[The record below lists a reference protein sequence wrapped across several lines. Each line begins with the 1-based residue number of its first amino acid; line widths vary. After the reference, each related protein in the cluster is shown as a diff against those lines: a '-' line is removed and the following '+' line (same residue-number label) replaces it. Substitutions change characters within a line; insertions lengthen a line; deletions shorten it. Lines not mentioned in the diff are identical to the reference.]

1 MSLFVFW
8 LLYMRSTFPGTELD
22 FLLKLTRQ
30 PKNNP
35 PLEREMGKRERKQG
49 AKGVGSREGKGM
61 SKAKDDRRRGKEKR
75 GDGQKEVEDRKI
87 KDV

>member
-8 LLYMRSTFPGTELD
+8 LLYMRSTFAGTELD

-35 PLEREMGKRERKQG
+35 PQERERKRREGSERKQG
-49 AKGVGSREGKGM
+49 GETEG
-61 SKAKDDRRRGKEKR
+61 
-75 GDGQKEVEDRKI
+75 
-87 KDV
+87 

>member
-35 PLEREMGKRERKQG
+35 PQEREREKGEGRDGSEAKGRERE
-49 AKGVGSREGKGM
+49 RDE
-61 SKAKDDRRRGKEKR
+61 E
-75 GDGQKEVEDRKI
+75 EDR
-87 KDV
+87 VEQRAR

>member
-35 PLEREMGKRERKQG
+35 PQEREGEGRGERG
-49 AKGVGSREGKGM
+49 EM
-61 SKAKDDRRRGKEKR
+61 
-75 GDGQKEVEDRKI
+75 EVR
-87 KDV
+87 

>member
-8 LLYMRSTFPGTELD
+8 LLHMRSTFAGTELD

-35 PLEREMGKRERKQG
+35 LLLERELKRELKRERSERKQG
-49 AKGVGSREGKGM
+49 GKTEDREGN
-61 SKAKDDRRRGKEKR
+61 E
-75 GDGQKEVEDRKI
+75 
-87 KDV
+87 

>member
-8 LLYMRSTFPGTELD
+8 LLYMRSTFLGTELD

-35 PLEREMGKRERKQG
+35 LLQRKRKMGEMGEGEGREN
-49 AKGVGSREGKGM
+49 GVMKEKGKG
-61 SKAKDDRRRGKEKR
+61 KGRGRLMAAWKK
-75 GDGQKEVEDRKI
+75 
-87 KDV
+87 